1 MLRGRVG
8 VARGYGSAAVPQR
21 LPPESPGLA
30 PRARR
35 ANGRTLRSSLRL
47 GRLAC
52 PGDGLLCRIQPAMF
66 HHSEGARFVSSSVS
80 GRHGF
85 PGGELWQSVPLLRG
99 DDSGR
104 CEAPLIGSGVV
115 ESLPDGGVFSG
126 FPGAVVG
133 SRGSGDRG
141 DVVRVSVIVLGS
153 VVDVCFAPQ
162 LGR

>member
-1 MLRGRVG
+1 M
-8 VARGYGSAAVPQR
+8 
-21 LPPESPGLA
+21 PGATAA
-30 PRARR
+30 PRSRSACPRR
-35 ANGRTLRSSLRL
+35 AQGWPRVRA
-47 GRLAC
+47 GQMVEPFGHPC
-52 PGDGLLCRIQPAMF
+52 GWGDWPVQETVCCAAFSPRCFIIQKVRDSFRPLSRRDTVSPAANC
-66 HHSEGARFVSSSVS
+66 GKVC
-80 GRHGF
+80 
-85 PGGELWQSVPLLRG
+85 LLLRG